1 MNKMTTH
8 LYFKPLPVFGLLY
21 VVMMLY
27 VPIFFLI
34 RDFTDYK
41 VFIFLFF
48 VIPITLWFSFIEL
61 RILFFL
67 FKKIPVLILNETQL
81 IDNFNNRKIY
91 WIDILDIR
99 DGDLKSRYLS
109 IALKDPAIYIN
120 KMKNGFIKK
129 LYRLNTKLFK
139 ATFTIHFDILKGNK
153 EENLKQI
160 TTYWHNASLLQN
172 LKN

>member
-67 FKKIPVLILNETQL
+67 FKKIPVLFLFFFYL
-81 IDNFNNRKIY
+81 IYNFNNIKIN
-91 WIDILDIR
+91 WH
-99 DGDLKSRYLS
+99 
-109 IALKDPAIYIN
+109 
-120 KMKNGFIKK
+120 
-129 LYRLNTKLFK
+129 TK
-139 ATFTIHFDILKGNK
+139 
-153 EENLKQI
+153 QS
-160 TTYWHNASLLQN
+160 Y
-172 LKN
+172 

>member
-1 MNKMTTH
+1 M
-8 LYFKPLPVFGLLY
+8 
-21 VVMMLY
+21 
-27 VPIFFLI
+27 
-34 RDFTDYK
+34 
-41 VFIFLFF
+41 
-48 VIPITLWFSFIEL
+48 
-61 RILFFL
+61 
-67 FKKIPVLILNETQL
+67 
-81 IDNFNNRKIY
+81 
-91 WIDILDIR
+91 
-99 DGDLKSRYLS
+99 KSRYLS